1 MSTDNTVRMF
11 WHGSMLSA
19 YETLS
24 ITSFLKQGHRV
35 EVFSYGELN
44 LPAGA
49 VLVDAGSVLPAN
61 EIFMYQSGPG
71 KGSVAAYADIFRY
84 KLLYERGGIWSDSD
98 VLCLRSMNSLP
109 PVCVGREDDK
119 TVSIGVMRFP
129 PGHPLIGELYEQAV
143 SLGKNVGWA
152 QAGPQLITKLLPNY
166 PDVVVLPSPVFYPIH
181 WREAWRLVTA
191 EEYDHCVNAASESYA
206 VHWWNEIFRRIG
218 IPKDK
223 LPPTGSY
230 IERCAASVLDGEWDV
245 WSSAAV
251 ANWVDNFLSVGLA
264 MPVKRYNDGLYKL
277 ADMLRDLGAERL
289 NGGHWQQAVELL
301 SAAHHIRPGGS
312 YIRLLLAVALIELG
326 MRQEAYVHLR
336 AALDDP
342 STSVRAHEIELQ
354 YGLFDSMTNIE

>member
-1 MSTDNTVRMF
+1 MF

-19 YETLS
+19 YEILS

-35 EVFSYGELN
+35 EVFSYAELN

-49 VLVDAGSVLPAN
+49 VLVDAESVLPAS
-61 EIFMYQSGPG
+61 EIFMYQSGAG

-98 VLCLRSMNSLP
+98 VLCLRPLNSLP

-119 TVSIGVMRFP
+119 TVSIGIMRFP
-129 PGHPLIGELYEQAV
+129 PKHPLIGELYEQAV
-143 SLGKNVGWA
+143 SLGKNIGWA
-152 QAGPQLITKLLPNY
+152 QAGPHLITKLIPNY
-166 PDVVVLPSPVFYPIH
+166 PDVAILPSPVFYPVH
-181 WREAWRLVTA
+181 WRDAWRLVTA
-191 EEYDHCVNAASESYA
+191 EEYGYCADAASESYA

-230 IERCAASVLDGEWDV
+230 LERCAASVLDGERDS
-245 WSSAAV
+245 WSDTAV
-251 ANWVDNFLSVGLA
+251 ANWVENFLSAGLA
-264 MPVKRYNDGLYKL
+264 IPVKRYNNGLCEL
-277 ADMLRDLGAERL
+277 ADMLRDLGSERL
-289 NGGHWQQAVELL
+289 NGGHWQQAAELL
-301 SAAHHIRPGGS
+301 SAAHNIRPRGS

-326 MRQEAYVHLR
+326 RREEGCVHLR

-342 STSVRAHEIELQ
+342 STYVRAQQIELQ
-354 YGLFDSMTNIE
+354 YGLFDSTEKIA